1 MLWTRIRSD
10 DRFLDPW
17 RETERLGRLFS
28 GLDSQ
33 SYYEF
38 PKIHMWVDAETTVV
52 TTEIPGLA
60 ADDIDISVV
69 GKLLT
74 LSGLRKEEDLK
85 EDESFHRR
93 ERWGGQFSKTVDLPF
108 NVQADKVDAGFSKG
122 MLHITLP
129 RAEAEKPKKIT
140 IKNE

>member
-17 RETERLGRLFS
+17 RETEGISRLLS
-28 GLDSQ
+28 GFDSQ
-33 SYYEF
+33 TIYEF
-38 PKIHMWVDAETTVV
+38 PKINMWVDSETAVV

-60 ADDIDISVV
+60 AEDIDISVV
-69 GKLLT
+69 GKSLT
-74 LSGLRKEEDLK
+74 LSGSRKVDDLK
-85 EDESFHRR
+85 EGESFHRR
-93 ERWGGQFSKTVDLPF
+93 ERSGGQFTKTVDLPF
-108 NVQADKVDAGFSKG
+108 NVQPDKVDASFSKG
-122 MLHITLP
+122 ILRITLP

>member
-17 RETERLGRLFS
+17 RETEGLSRLLS
-28 GLDSQ
+28 GFDSQ
-33 SYYEF
+33 TIYEF
-38 PKIHMWVDAETTVV
+38 PKINMWVDSETAVV

-60 ADDIDISVV
+60 AEDIDISVV
-69 GKLLT
+69 GKSLT
-74 LSGLRKEEDLK
+74 LIGSRKVDDLK
-85 EDESFHRR
+85 EGESFHRR
-93 ERWGGQFSKTVDLPF
+93 ERSGGQFTKTVDLPF
-108 NVQADKVDAGFSKG
+108 NVQSDKVDASFSKG
-122 MLHITLP
+122 ILRITLL

>member
-17 RETERLGRLFS
+17 RETERLGRLLS

-33 SYYEF
+33 AAYEF
-38 PKIHMWVDAETTVV
+38 PKINMWVDSETAVV

-85 EDESFHRR
+85 EDESFRRR
-93 ERWGGQFSKTVDLPF
+93 ERSGGKFSKTVDLPF

-122 MLHITLP
+122 ILRITLP
-129 RAEAEKPKKIT
+129 RAESEKPKKIT

>member
-17 RETERLGRLFS
+17 SETERLSRLLS

-33 SYYEF
+33 MSYKF
-38 PKIHMWVDAETTVV
+38 PKINMWVDAETAVV

-60 ADDIDISVV
+60 TDDIDISVI
-69 GKLLT
+69 GKSLT
-74 LSGLRKEEDLK
+74 LCGSRKEEDLK

-93 ERWGGQFSKTVDLPF
+93 GRWSGQFSKTVELPF

-122 MLHITLP
+122 ILRITLP

>member
-17 RETERLGRLFS
+17 RETEGLSRLLS
-28 GLDSQ
+28 GFDSQ
-33 SYYEF
+33 TIYEF
-38 PKIHMWVDAETTVV
+38 PKINMWVDSETAVV

-60 ADDIDISVV
+60 AEDIDISVV
-69 GKLLT
+69 GKSLA
-74 LSGLRKEEDLK
+74 LSGSRKADDLK
-85 EDESFHRR
+85 EGESFHRR
-93 ERWGGQFSKTVDLPF
+93 ERSGGQFKKTVDLPF
-108 NVQADKVDAGFSKG
+108 NVQSDKVDASFSKG
-122 MLHITLP
+122 ILRITLP